1 MKAYD
6 IAIARLCYNTVNCLR
21 KTIGTPMV
29 EPWVY
34 SAIFAKAALFD
45 LHLGLKMARPRLTR
59 LPLAISQKIFSDAFS
74 LMKSFFLFWLKFNWS
89 LFLKIQLTIT
99 QHWFR

>member
-21 KTIGTPMV
+21 KTIGTPMA

-34 SAIFAKAALFD
+34 SAIFAKAALYD

-59 LPLAISQKIFSDAFS
+59 LPFAISQTIFSGAFS
-74 LMKSFFLFWLKFNWS
+74 GMKSFYSYFD
-89 LFLKIQLTIT
+89 
-99 QHWFR
+99 